1 MDYDAFDV
9 ELRRVLDAATARSL
23 DEATLAA
30 EVDRLRELATLVE
43 PAADRRLA
51 GSHLMSLEQALSYE
65 PPPLSDELAEA
76 IRVQSRAQSAD
87 GAPTERI
94 EHLTAAIA
102 QIGRI
107 ADAASPADHPRILDL
122 NEPLSILLESLR
134 LTTPPSP
141 DR

>member
-30 EVDRLRELATLVE
+30 EVDRLRGLATLVE
-43 PAADRRLA
+43 PAADRKLA
-51 GSHLMSLEQALSYE
+51 GSHLTSLERALSYE

-76 IRVQSRAQSAD
+76 IRVQSRAQSAE
-87 GAPTERI
+87 GTPAERI
-94 EHLTAAIA
+94 EHLSVAIA
-102 QIGRI
+102 EIGRI

>member
-30 EVDRLRELATLVE
+30 EVDRLRGLANLVE
-43 PAADRRLA
+43 PAADRKLA
-51 GSHLMSLEQALSYE
+51 GSHLTSLERALSYE

-76 IRVQSRAQSAD
+76 IRVQSRAQSAE
-87 GAPTERI
+87 GTPAQRI
-94 EHLTAAIA
+94 EHLSAAIA
-102 QIGRI
+102 EIGRI

-134 LTTPPSP
+134 LTP